1 MTQLEAATDHKLG
14 TIAFEV
20 RERETH
26 GCRVYEA
33 LTVMWLLSKS
43 AARIEIIFLSLP
55 KKSSCANKFL

>member
-43 AARIEIIFLSLP
+43 AA
-55 KKSSCANKFL
+55 